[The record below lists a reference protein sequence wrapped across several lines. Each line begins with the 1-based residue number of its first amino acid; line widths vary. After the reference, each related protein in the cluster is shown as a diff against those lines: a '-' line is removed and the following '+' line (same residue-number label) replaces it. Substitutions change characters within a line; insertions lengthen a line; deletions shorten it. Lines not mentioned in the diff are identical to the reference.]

1 MRLLTVAFFSLAL
14 MGLAG
19 CSGAST
25 PAKTDE
31 VRVVPAGEKAS
42 AGHLTY
48 NVVDSQ
54 IFAQLGDEA
63 RPHVPKD
70 RYLVVQVTVTNS
82 SNVDNPIPAIEL
94 VSDAGKT
101 YSEVTDGTGLTN
113 WLGIVRHVGPGLTER
128 GEG

>member
-1 MRLLTVAFFSLAL
+1 MRLLNVAVFSFAL

-19 CSGAST
+19 CSGSSGT
-25 PAKTDE
+25 TKTDE

-63 RPHVPKD
+63 SPRVPHD
-70 RYLVVQVTVTNS
+70 RFLVVQVTVTNS
-82 SNVDNPIPAIEL
+82 SNVDNPIPAVEL
-94 VSDAGKT
+94 VSDAMARRT
-101 YSEVTDGTGLTN
+101 A
-113 WLGIVRHVGPGLTER
+113 R
-128 GEG
+128 